1 VNRLNLLE
9 SLSDNIVIDK
19 DKCTACGICVNTCIL
34 DNLRLQLSP
43 CRQGCPLGVNCQGYI
58 QLIARGEEDKAME
71 LMRETLPFPGILG
84 RICSQ
89 PCESRCHHKQT
100 DGGEAVAIRA
110 LKYYLAHREK
120 EREAPLPDM
129 EADKNLNV
137 AVIGSGPA
145 GMMAAYDLRVR
156 GYGVSV
162 FDAAPEPGGMLRWA
176 IPEFRL
182 PLDVLGKEIDLLRRM
197 GVVFHNSIAV
207 GKEKTL
213 DELKKE
219 FSAVVV
225 AIGCPGHAKLNT
237 KGEDLDGVY
246 HGLLFLRDVRDGK
259 TPSVGQKVVV
269 IGGGNV
275 AVDAAQTAL
284 RLGAEQVTM
293 VCLEAPH
300 EVPAHE
306 LALAG
311 ALAEGVKLECSWGSV
326 KFIADGNKVEEIE
339 FQRCLNVFDSCG
351 VFSPVF
357 DSCELNILK
366 ADTVIVAIGQSADE
380 EMLKRFNL
388 SSEEISKID
397 PLTLRTPDEMIFAA
411 GDMATGPSSVI
422 AAMANGRNA
431 AESVHRYLDK
441 EHMTYGRS
449 YPGPVQTEF
458 TINTERGTADPRTP
472 IKVRPCSGKG
482 DFKEIE
488 TPFDVETARREAQ
501 RCYSCGQPFGKYRT
515 CWFCLPCEVECPND
529 ALYVEIP
536 YLLR

>member
-1 VNRLNLLE
+1 MTRLNLLE

-89 PCESRCHHKQT
+89 PCEERCHHKQT
-100 DGGEAVAIRA
+100 DGEAVAIWA
-110 LKYYLAHREK
+110 LKYYLADREK
-120 EREAPLPDM
+120 GREAPLPDM
-129 EADKNLNV
+129 EADKNLHV

-145 GMMAAYDLRVR
+145 GMLAAYDLRVR

-162 FDAAPEPGGMLRWA
+162 FDAAAQPGGMLRWA

-182 PLDVLGKEIDLLRRM
+182 PLDVLEKEIDLLRRM
-197 GVVFHNSIAV
+197 GVVFHTSISV

-219 FSAVVV
+219 FSAIVI
-225 AIGCPGHAKLNT
+225 AIGCPEQAKLNT

-246 HGLLFLRDVRDGK
+246 HGLSFLRDVRDGK
-259 TPSVGQKVVV
+259 APSVGKKVVV

-284 RLGAEQVTM
+284 RLGADQVTM
-293 VCLEAPH
+293 VCLEASD

-306 LALAG
+306 LALSG
-311 ALAEGVKLECSWGSV
+311 ALTEGVKLECSWGSV
-326 KFIADGNKVEEIE
+326 KFIADGNRVDEVE

-351 VFSPVF
+351 RFSPVF

-366 ADTVIVAIGQSADE
+366 ADTVIVAIGQSGDE

-388 SSEEISKID
+388 SSEKISKID
-397 PLTLRTPDEMIFAA
+397 PLTLQTSDEMIFAA

-431 AESVHRYLDK
+431 AESVHRYLGK

-458 TINTERGTADPRTP
+458 AIETERGTSDPRTP
-472 IKVRPCSGKG
+472 IKIRPCSGKG

-488 TPFDVETARREAQ
+488 RPFDVETARREAQ